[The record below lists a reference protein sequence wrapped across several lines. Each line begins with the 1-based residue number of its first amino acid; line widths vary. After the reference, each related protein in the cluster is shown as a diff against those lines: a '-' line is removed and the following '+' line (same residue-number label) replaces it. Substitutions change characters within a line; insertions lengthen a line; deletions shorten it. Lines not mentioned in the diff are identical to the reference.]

1 MYKRGHEVQST
12 MTLHVLVSS
21 NLPHLIQLHVCF
33 RVVLYELYPIDAK
46 KCSMSFSLVSESG
59 LYM

>member
-1 MYKRGHEVQST
+1 

-46 KCSMSFSLVSESG
+46 KCSMSFSLESESG